1 MKNCLQ
7 ILVTGA
13 LFAAGAMTASADR
26 YYQRGDEPVYVDD
39 IQTGVQ
45 YVLNCARPDNAGE
58 KTFLMG
64 TTFSFGTENLT
75 KSCLYTFEAAEKNSK
90 GEVCYYLK
98 NSDGEYFTMPGRE
111 VGYTTHK
118 DYAWKVTVKPVKAEY
133 ESDYEFSTED
143 EDLTGMAA
151 YRAEYRESGE
161 GLDLSDASFF
171 ADSEYGVVI
180 ASAEPDDASDI
191 CSTYTYL
198 VGLANGAKSGNVTRG
213 TNYQN
218 NVWVVYTVEQQSAE
232 AYLEAVIAELFP
244 DGWDADNINVG
255 IDPGCYKAEAVDA
268 VTEAYE
274 NAMYNATEENAEE
287 LADALRKAYEE
298 FQNSFVNFGPG
309 FYIFSTYRSPRGA
322 MFDNT
327 GNVAGAK
334 ANCYTYTDPAIAI
347 THTQNGTEYSIGG
360 GIGKGFDTYAP
371 EDEDPDNEWIQTAVA
386 PYIIWEVIESDE
398 PGLFY
403 VQNRETKN
411 YIGGAPKDANG
422 NLKPSNAPI
431 LVTKDREAKYN
442 MAPSA
447 QYAGYWKFYS
457 PDLTKVS
464 AWGGGWEMGGL
475 HAPGDVLN
483 MVTWNSETDGSLW
496 YPRAVTDEMLKAID
510 DYKEIPMRNL
520 KLTNLKEEAEQFVE
534 STKVYSIFDL
544 TTGKPAEGLNV
555 FENGLDVDGLVT
567 DASQLDS
574 NSIHEGDGQGLEGLL
589 DGDCETFYHS
599 GWSDDYAPKSVVEVE
614 DPETGEI
621 TEEEVYDKHYLQ
633 MDLTKACSQIT
644 VKWITRGNGNVQG
657 RLYKT
662 TVYGSKNGV
671 DFEPVTEGEFHYT
684 PFTADNKVTVEGEA
698 KNCWIG
704 VCSYDLGAA
713 YQYVRIEHTENVH
726 GQARP
731 WMNGAELRV
740 YEGLLYEY
748 KYDVENS
755 PYESVPAEVR
765 DELAKQL
772 ATAAEELEDQAA
784 TNETIDALQKAF
796 DAFKEATPNPQ
807 VLRDLITAA
816 TGIADSAEVGDEP
829 GYFTQDAIDALKKAI
844 EEAEGKYKGSMTVV
858 EVADAKA
865 ALQAAID
872 AFQDAL
878 IKPENGIYVIK
889 TKTSNE
895 THYNGRL
902 YTQHSSTAD
911 NVNHGWTGNTAE
923 YAESVLGSYWQVEKV
938 QGGYTFK
945 NLYSGLYL
953 APVGPESEAV
963 SQSEAP
969 YVFVLQFAQEP
980 GCFNFVLDAKDAKNE
995 TYVYLNAQPGTGNV
1009 VTWISAQGRDNSAW
1023 AFEAVSTDELDG
1035 VIDEGFIYNLE
1046 IAAKP
1051 QVATFPV
1058 DLDPSLA
1065 EEVKFYTIIGQD
1077 ANNDIQLAEA
1087 ETVVA
1092 GQAYVIVPSA
1102 EAEGKQVRLYTDA
1115 TKAEELKPVHELQAP
1130 VNGLVPVFNS
1140 VIVPAEC
1147 GVFMPDHSKVVYSE
1161 GKEADRVKANTGYF
1175 NEMPATSEKGAAFI
1189 PSAGTF
1195 ANGIA
1200 NIIMDSD
1207 VQKGIYSLSGVRVN
1221 SMKNLP
1227 AGLYIINGKKYIVK

>member
-7 ILVTGA
+7 LLVTGA
-13 LFAAGAMTASADR
+13 MFAAGAMTASADR

-39 IQTGVQ
+39 IQAGVQ
-45 YVLNCARPDNAGE
+45 YVLNCAKPDNAGE
-58 KTFLMG
+58 KVFLMG

-75 KSCLYTFEAAEKNSK
+75 KSCIYTFEAAGQNSK
-90 GEVCYYLK
+90 GEACYYLK

-118 DYAWKVTVKPVKAEY
+118 DYAWKVTVKAVNAEF
-133 ESDYEFSTED
+133 ESDYEYSTED

-151 YRAEYRESGE
+151 YRAEYRDMEE
-161 GLDLSDASFF
+161 PLDLSNASFF
-171 ADSEYGVVI
+171 GDSEYGVVI
-180 ASAEPDDASDI
+180 ASAEPDDANDI

-198 VGLANGAKSGNVTRG
+198 LGLNNGATSGNVTRG
-213 TNYQN
+213 TNYN
-218 NVWVVYTVEQQSAE
+218 TNVWVIYTVEQQSAT
-232 AYLEAVIAELFP
+232 AYLEAVLAELFP
-244 DGWDADNINVG
+244 DGWDADNVNVG

-274 NAMYNATEENAEE
+274 NAMYNATEENAEQ
-287 LADALRKAYEE
+287 LADELRKAYEAYK
-298 FQNSFVNFGPG
+298 NSFVNFGPG
-309 FYIFSTYRSPRGA
+309 FYIFTTYRTGYGA

-334 ANCYTYTDPAIAI
+334 ANMYTTTDPAIAI
-347 THTQNGTEYSIGG
+347 THTTTGGAEYSIGG
-360 GIGKGFDTYAP
+360 GRGKGFDTYTP

-457 PDLTKVS
+457 PDLTKKS

-496 YPRAVTDEMLKAID
+496 YPRAVTEDMLKAID

-534 STKVYSIFDL
+534 GTKVYNIFDL
-544 TTGKPAEGLNV
+544 ATGKPAEDLNV
-555 FENGLDVDGLVT
+555 FESLDVDGLVT

-574 NSIHEGDGQGLEGLL
+574 NSIHEGDGDGLEGLV
-589 DGDCETFYHS
+589 DGDYATFYHS

-621 TEEEVYDKHYLQ
+621 TEQEVYDKHYLQ
-633 MDLTKACSQIT
+633 MDLGHACSAIT
-644 VKWITRGNGNVQG
+644 VKWFTRGNGNVQG

-662 TVYGSKNGV
+662 TVYASKDGEN
-671 DFEPVTEGEFHYT
+671 FEPVTTGEFHYT
-684 PFTADNKVTVEGEA
+684 PFDAAHKVTVAGEA
-698 KNCWIG
+698 KNGWVG

-713 YQYVRIEHTENVH
+713 YQYVRVEHSETVH

-740 YEGLLYEY
+740 YEGLQYEY
-748 KYDVENS
+748 KYDKENS
-755 PYESVPAEVR
+755 PYEAVSEATKAEIEKQLAAAEEELK
-765 DELAKQL
+765 DELATEETIAALQAALDQFKAETPQPSTVL
-772 ATAAEELEDQAA
+772 DLVATAQGIHDAAEA
-784 TNETIDALQKAF
+784 
-796 DAFKEATPNPQ
+796 
-807 VLRDLITAA
+807 
-816 TGIADSAEVGDEP
+816 GDEP
-829 GYFTQDAIDALKKAI
+829 GYFTQDAIDALQAAI
-844 EEAEGKYKGSMTVV
+844 DAANGAYSGTMSVT
-858 EVADAKA
+858 EVANVKA

-889 TKTSNE
+889 SKTSNE
-895 THYNGRL
+895 THYDGRL

-923 YAESVLGSYWQVEKV
+923 YAESVLGSYWNVEKV
-938 QGGYTFK
+938 EGGYTFK

-980 GCFNFVLDAKDAKNE
+980 GCFNFVLDKKDAKNE

-1009 VTWISAQGRDNSAW
+1009 VTWSSAKGRDNSAW
-1023 AFEAVSTDELDG
+1023 AFEAVDADELDN

-1102 EAEGKQVRLYTDA
+1102 EGKQVRLYTDA
-1115 TKAEELKPVHELQAP
+1115 TKAEELAPVHELQAP

-1140 VIVPAEC
+1140 VIVPADC

-1161 GKEADRVKANTGYF
+1161 AKEADRVKANTGYF
-1175 NEMPATSEKGAAFI
+1175 NEMPATTEKGDAFI

-1195 ANGIA
+1195 ADGIQ
-1200 NIIMDSD
+1200 NIILNSD
-1207 VQKGIYSLSGVRVN
+1207 VQKGIFSLSGVRVN

>member
-7 ILVTGA
+7 LLVTGA
-13 LFAAGAMTASADR
+13 MFAAGAMTASADR
-26 YYQRGDEPVYVDD
+26 YYQRGDEPVAADA
-39 IQTGVQ
+39 IEAGVQ
-45 YVLNCARPDNAGE
+45 YVLNCAKPDNAGE
-58 KTFLMG
+58 KVFLMG

-75 KSCLYTFEAAEKNSK
+75 KSCLYTFETAGQNSK
-90 GEVCYYLK
+90 GEACYYLK
-98 NSDGEYFTMPGRE
+98 NNDGEYFTMPGRE

-118 DYAWKVTVKPVKAEY
+118 DYAWKVTIKAVNAEF
-133 ESDYEFSTED
+133 ESDYEYSTEEG

-151 YRAEYRESGE
+151 YRAEYREMGE
-161 GLDLSDASFF
+161 ALDLSNASFF
-171 ADSEYGVVI
+171 GDSEYGVVI

-198 VGLANGAKSGNVTRG
+198 LGLANGAKSGNVTRG

-218 NVWVVYTVEQQSAE
+218 NVWVIYTTEQQSAE

-255 IDPGCYKAEAVDA
+255 KDPGCYTEEAVAA

-274 NAMYNATEENAEE
+274 NAMYNATEENAEA
-287 LADALRKAYEE
+287 LADALRQAYEA
-298 FQNSFVNFGPG
+298 FKNSFVNFGEG
-309 FYIFSTYRSPRGA
+309 YYIFTTYRSPRGA

-371 EDEDPDNEWIQTAVA
+371 EDEDPDNEWMKTAVA
-386 PYIIWEVIESDE
+386 PYIVWKVIPSDE
-398 PGLFY
+398 PGLYY
-403 VQNRETKN
+403 VQNYQTGN
-411 YIGGAPKDANG
+411 YIGGAPKNADG
-422 NLKPSNAPI
+422 SLKPSNAPI
-431 LVTKDREAKYN
+431 LVTEKAEAKYN

-447 QYAGYWKFYS
+447 TYAGYWKFYS
-457 PDLTKVS
+457 PDLTKTS
-464 AWGGGWEMGGL
+464 AWGGGWDMGGL

-496 YPRAVTDEMLKAID
+496 YPRTVTPEMLELID
-510 DYKEIPMRNL
+510 KYKEQPMLNMQLENL
-520 KLTNLKEEAEQFVE
+520 KKEAEQFVE
-534 STKVYSIFDL
+534 STKIYSIFDL
-544 TTGKPAEGLNV
+544 ATGKPAQNLNV
-555 FENGLDVDGLVT
+555 FENLDVDGLVT
-567 DASQLDS
+567 SADQLDS

-589 DGDCETFYHS
+589 DGDYDTFYHS

-621 TEEEVYDKHYLQ
+621 TEQEVYDKHYLQ
-633 MDLTKACSQIT
+633 MDLLEAHKAIT
-644 VKWITRGNGNVQG
+644 VKWFTRGNGNVQG

-662 TVYGSKNGV
+662 TVYGSNDGEN
-671 DFEPVTEGEFHYT
+671 FEQVATGEFHYT
-684 PFTADNKVTVEGEA
+684 PFNADNKVTVAGEV
-698 KNCWIG
+698 KNGWVG

-713 YQYVRIEHTENVH
+713 YRYVRVEHTENVH

-740 YEGLLYEY
+740 YDGLLYEY
-748 KYDVENS
+748 KYDEGNS
-755 PYESVPAEVR
+755 PFEAVSEATKAEL
-765 DELAKQL
+765 DKQL
-772 ATAAEELEDQAA
+772 AVAEEELKDEHA
-784 TNETIDALQKAF
+784 TKETIDALQAAF
-796 DAFKEATPNPQ
+796 DQFKAETPQPSTVLELIAT
-807 VLRDLITAA
+807 AK
-816 TGIADSAEVGDEP
+816 GILEKAEVGEEP
-829 GYFTQDAIDALKKAI
+829 GYFDQAALDALQAAIDA
-844 EEAEGKYKGSMTVV
+844 AEKSYSGTMSVT
-858 EVADAKA
+858 EVANAKA
-865 ALQAAID
+865 ALQAALD

-895 THYNGRL
+895 THYDGRL
-902 YTQHSSTAD
+902 YSQHSSTAD
-911 NVNHGWTGNTAE
+911 NVNHGWTGSNAE

-945 NLYSGLYL
+945 NLYTGLYL
-953 APVGPESEAV
+953 APVGKDNAVV

-969 YVFVLQFAQEP
+969 YVFALQFAQEP
-980 GCFNFVLDAKDAKNE
+980 GCFNFVLAKEDAFNE

-1009 VTWISAQGRDNSAW
+1009 VTWNSAKGRDNSAW

-1058 DLDPSLA
+1058 DLDPSVI
-1065 EEVKFYTIIGQD
+1065 EDVKFYTIIGQD

-1087 ETVVA
+1087 EAVVA
-1092 GQAYVIVPSA
+1092 GQAYVVVPS
-1102 EAEGKQVRLYTDA
+1102 AEGKQVRLYTDA
-1115 TKAEELKPVHELQAP
+1115 IKAEELKPVHELQAP

-1140 VIVPAEC
+1140 MIVPADC
-1147 GVFMPDHSKVVYSE
+1147 GVFMPDHSKVAYSE
-1161 GKEADRVKANTGYF
+1161 GKEADRVRANSGYF
-1175 NEMPATSEKGAAFI
+1175 NQMPFVTEKGAAFI
-1189 PSAGTF
+1189 PSAGKF
-1195 ANGIA
+1195 ADGIQ
-1200 NIIMDSD
+1200 NIIMNSD
-1207 VQKGIYSLSGVRVN
+1207 VEKGIYSISGVRVN